1 MASNIFLVASFVF
14 LFSMSNLLNVGSNLW
29 VSYWTKNRET
39 KSENIIESTNNATQ
53 LSSNETIQSTEKFSN
68 LFFFLVYAGIGS
80 TQCIVALI
88 SDFMFLIVTLTASA
102 TLHRDMLFSILR
114 SNMEFFESTPI
125 GRIINRFR

>member
-39 KSENIIESTNNATQ
+39 KSENIIVSLNDTMNST
-53 LSSNETIQSTEKFSN
+53 SSNEAPEKFSN

-80 TQCIVALI
+80 SQCIVALI

-102 TLHRDMLFSILR
+102 TLHRNMLFSILR

>member
-1 MASNIFLVASFVF
+1 
-14 LFSMSNLLNVGSNLW
+14 MSNLLNVGSNLW

-39 KSENIIESTNNATQ
+39 KSENIIESLNDTMNST
-53 LSSNETIQSTEKFSN
+53 SSNEAPEKFSN

-80 TQCIVALI
+80 SQCIVALI

-102 TLHRDMLFSILR
+102 TLHRNMLFSILR